1 MNRNNILQHISSV
14 PLFSGFSSA
23 QRERLAKIAL
33 VRSYAG
39 GQAVFSEGE
48 RAGGLYIVL
57 EGRVKIYK
65 LSPEGKEQI
74 LHLAGPGETVGE
86 GALFSGTAF
95 PAYAEAFE
103 ASRLLFVGRESLI
116 GLIGDDPS
124 FAMAML
130 GVLSMRL
137 RRFVRVIEG
146 LSLREAPGRLA
157 SYLLFLEAQQPDRDM
172 VALDMSKGNLAS
184 FLGTTPETLSR
195 IIARMEEAALIKG
208 HGARIKIENRKG
220 LEALAEGER
229 KLP

>member
-1 MNRNNILQHISSV
+1 MNRNNILQHISSI
-14 PLFSGFSSA
+14 P
-23 QRERLAKIAL
+23 
-33 VRSYAG
+33 
-39 GQAVFSEGE
+39 
-48 RAGGLYIVL
+48 
-57 EGRVKIYK
+57 
-65 LSPEGKEQI
+65 
-74 LHLAGPGETVGE
+74 
-86 GALFSGTAF
+86 LFSGTAF

-157 SYLLFLEAQQPDRDM
+157 SYLLFLEAQQPDKDM
-172 VALDMSKGNLAS
+172 IALDMSKGNLAS